1 MLGPFSLRYIHL
13 FVEQRS
19 AGAFI
24 LSRRGRSA
32 DFVGLSSDDLVQTL
46 GAYQGG
52 NKYRYFWFSYAASP
66 KEASDLASY
75 WYHRYRPPDNV
86 DPPHVS
92 AWESWRCTITGCSAC
107 ALERQKV

>member
-24 LSRRGRSA
+24 LSKDGRSA
-32 DFVGLSSDDLVQTL
+32 DFVGLSADDLAQSLSSYKGRTT
-46 GAYQGG
+46 
-52 NKYRYFWFSYAASP
+52 YRYFWFRYAASA
-66 KEASDLASY
+66 KVASELASY

-86 DPPHVS
+86 TPPHVVT
-92 AWESWRCTITGCSAC
+92 WESWRCTVAGCSAC
-107 ALERQKV
+107 ALERQRA